1 LDIRATMK
9 GHHCTCGRLPYA
21 IARPKP
27 ARPAMRTARKHEA
40 KMSGTTRTAHA
51 IGSPESIM
59 KKGVE
64 AFPHLA
70 ILLNHAQGE

>member
-1 LDIRATMK
+1 
-9 GHHCTCGRLPYA
+9 
-21 IARPKP
+21 
-27 ARPAMRTARKHEA
+27 
-40 KMSGTTRTAHA
+40 MSGTTRTAHA